1 MSNQGPL
8 SCGKVRDTVHTF
20 SLTSGDLIF
29 GINTWEIL
37 LVDLEVYLRGLY
49 PSEMVYMQ
57 IPTQIQ
63 LLGGETSRAG
73 HSQICVK
80 RDGSS

>member
-1 MSNQGPL
+1 M
-8 SCGKVRDTVHTF
+8 HTL

-37 LVDLEVYLRGLY
+37 LVDLEVYLRRLY
-49 PSEMVYMQ
+49 PSEMVHVQ
-57 IPTQIQ
+57 IPTQIP
-63 LLGGETSRAG
+63 LLGGETSRISR
-73 HSQICVK
+73 SQICVK

>member
-1 MSNQGPL
+1 M
-8 SCGKVRDTVHTF
+8 HTF
-20 SLTSGDLIF
+20 SPTSGDLIF

-37 LVDLEVYLRGLY
+37 LVDLEVYLRSLY
-49 PSEMVYMQ
+49 PSEMVHAQ

-63 LLGGETSRAG
+63 LLGGESSRISR
-73 HSQICVK
+73 SQICVK